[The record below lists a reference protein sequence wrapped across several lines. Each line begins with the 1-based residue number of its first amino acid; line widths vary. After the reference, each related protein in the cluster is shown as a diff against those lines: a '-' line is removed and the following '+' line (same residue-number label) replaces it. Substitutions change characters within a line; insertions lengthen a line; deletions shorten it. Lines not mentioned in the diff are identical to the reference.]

1 MHAKIVE
8 IVAKE
13 LNVAANTL
21 TPATK
26 LRDLSTDELDLNNV
40 FMAFEDHF
48 EFEWTTDDAEAI
60 VTLQDIESYLQRNGK
75 I

>member
-1 MHAKIVE
+1 
-8 IVAKE
+8 
-13 LNVAANTL
+13 
-21 TPATK
+21 
-26 LRDLSTDELDLNNV
+26 
-40 FMAFEDHF
+40 MAFEDHF